1 VLLDLNMPQMGGWD
15 TFIRIR
21 DISKLHK
28 TPIAIYT
35 TSEEQKDK
43 DRAQEL
49 GAVDYIK
56 KPASKTELLSR
67 VSKLIK

>member
-1 VLLDLNMPQMGGWD
+1 MPEMGGWE

-21 DISKLHK
+21 DLSKLHQ

-35 TSEEQKDK
+35 TSEDPKDMAK
-43 DRAQEL
+43 AKEM

-56 KPASKTELLSR
+56 KPVKKTELLEK
-67 VSKLIK
+67 VAKLVK

>member
-1 VLLDLNMPQMGGWD
+1 M
-15 TFIRIR
+15 R

-35 TSEEQKDK
+35 TSEDPKDK
-43 DRAQEL
+43 DRAQEM